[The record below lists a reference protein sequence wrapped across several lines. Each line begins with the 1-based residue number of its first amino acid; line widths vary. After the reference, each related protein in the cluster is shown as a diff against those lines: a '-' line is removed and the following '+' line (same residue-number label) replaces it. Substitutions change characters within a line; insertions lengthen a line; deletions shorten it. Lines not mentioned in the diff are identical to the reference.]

1 MEKQEENKKAN
12 VKTFDKFMGDLVEKE
27 LVNIDFD
34 GEPVVTTKQGE
45 KKLFNLMGQFNEL
58 NHLNHKNEM
67 VEIPVPEKNCDEIEI
82 QIPRH
87 LNNTI
92 ETFIQD
98 DCIERVFGYTS
109 IQDFVIKA
117 IEGVIKADKD
127 TVLEES

>member
-1 MEKQEENKKAN
+1 MEIE
-12 VKTFDKFMGDLVEKE
+12 
-27 LVNIDFD
+27 
-34 GEPVVTTKQGE
+34 
-45 KKLFNLMGQFNEL
+45 EL
-58 NHLNHKNEM
+58 NEGIEDLEQCKEDGYS
-67 VEIPVPEKNCDEIEI
+67 KDETIEL

-87 LNNTI
+87 LNNVI

-98 DCIERVFGYTS
+98 DRVKKIFGYTS